1 MHDYPWRRLEEMPR
15 ACGASLGTA
24 RMRVT
29 ADDFQVDE
37 ELGFEPDGDGE
48 HLLVHARKRDTN
60 TTWLA
65 GKLARLAGIPA
76 RDVSFAGL
84 KDRHAVTTQWFS
96 LRLAGRPEPDWTA
109 LDAGPVE
116 LLGVYRHRHKLRR
129 GELRGNRFRIVLRD
143 VSADRAALQTRLQ
156 QLRADGMP
164 NYFGEQRFGRD
175 YQNLERFGELFGG
188 RRQRIDRQL
197 RGLLI
202 SAVRSQLFNE
212 VLARRI
218 GLGNWS
224 SALAGDYF
232 MLDGSRSGFPDDPG
246 DPHLAARCFQ
256 QDIHPT
262 GPLWGRGRPQV
273 DGETAQ
279 LEHETLAPFGEW
291 RERLEHV
298 GLAQERRPLRVRL
311 NDLQWRFEDA
321 TSLSLAFFLPAGTYA
336 TTLLRE
342 LMTLQSPTPD

>member
-1 MHDYPWRRLEEMPR
+1 MSEHAWRRLEEMPR

-37 ELGFEPDGDGE
+37 VLGFEPDGDGE

-65 GKLARLAGIPA
+65 ARLARLAGIPA

-96 LRLAGRPEPDWTA
+96 LRLAGLPEPDWAA

-116 LLGVYRHRHKLRR
+116 LLAVHRHRHKLRR
-129 GELRGNRFRIVLRD
+129 GELSGNRFRIVLRD
-143 VSADRAALQTRLQ
+143 VYADKTALEARLQ
-156 QLRADGMP
+156 QLQADGMP

-175 YQNLERFGELFGG
+175 YQNLDRFGELFGS

-218 GLGNWS
+218 ELGSWS
-224 SALAGDYF
+224 SPLAGDYF
-232 MLDGSRSGFPDDPG
+232 LFDGSRSGFADDPG
-246 DPHLAARCFQ
+246 DPQLSERCLQ
-256 QDIHPT
+256 QKIHPT

-273 DGETAQ
+273 EGETAQ
-279 LEHETLAPFGEW
+279 LEDETLAPFGEW

-311 NDLQWRFEDA
+311 NDLQWRFEDE
-321 TSLSLAFFLPAGTYA
+321 TSLSLTFFLPAGTYA
-336 TTLLRE
+336 TVLLRE